1 MTQGAPSRSILR
13 SLAVRLGLAYPPGQ
27 EALPGGSRTARPGR
41 VPPHVHQEIDDLRRR
56 VEALES
62 LVGNQNT
69 DPR

>member
-1 MTQGAPSRSILR
+1 M
-13 SLAVRLGLAYPPGQ
+13 GLAYPPGQ